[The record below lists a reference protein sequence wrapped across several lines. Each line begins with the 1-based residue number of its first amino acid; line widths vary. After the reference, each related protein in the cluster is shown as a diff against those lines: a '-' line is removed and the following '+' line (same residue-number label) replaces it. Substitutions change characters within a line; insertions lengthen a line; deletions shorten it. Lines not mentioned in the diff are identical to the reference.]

1 MQYNP
6 RKGQAP
12 QHEGSVKAGS
22 TVKVFQFIKVS
33 EAAGVK
39 TVEPYPTA
47 GEVPDGIAT
56 YMAEVGRGV
65 DTDYAA
71 GEQVKY
77 HALVP
82 GTEMW
87 VRVPANSPA
96 IAYGDPI
103 QVAAGGGA
111 VKTTTG
117 KTIARAR
124 GAAPL
129 NAAQDQF
136 LVVEI
141 VAPSF

>member
-6 RKGQAP
+6 RKGQTP

-22 TVKVFQFIKVS
+22 TVKVFQAVKVS
-33 EAAGVK
+33 EVGGVK

-65 DTDYAA
+65 DADYAA

-77 HALVP
+77 HALTP

-96 IAYGDPI
+96 IAYGDPV
-103 QVAAGGGA
+103 QVVAGGGF

-117 KTIARAR
+117 KTVGRAR
-124 GAAPL
+124 SAAPN
-129 NAAQDQF
+129 NATQDQF

-141 VAPSF
+141 VAPSY